1 MRERVPG
8 PGIWER
14 GLGGLAGVSVRYPRA
29 VVVLGALVTLLALGV
44 AAWRLELKTSNLDLV
59 DPRAK
64 EVADFRAL
72 AERFGTPNVLVIALE
87 GADAGA
93 LREAAERLDTSLRG
107 APGVRA
113 VQARLPYTPA
123 SLAPLGVDPY
133 FASRDGRMVFVFVQP
148 DDPSSSARTI
158 EPFVRGVRRAIDTAD
173 LGTLGVYAGL
183 TGLPQ
188 YALDDRDVIQKDI
201 SRLSTLSFVIVL
213 AICAAAFGS
222 FLRPVLV
229 MVVLTVVA
237 ILVIGVAAVW
247 PGHLT
252 LLSAFFFS
260 ALFGLGSDYGI
271 FLVDGVEERIADG
284 RRPREAVVGAVRFLA
299 PGLATEALTTAG
311 AFLTLCLS
319 GFRGFAELGAIG
331 AVGIALA
338 LLGMVTLLPAM
349 LVLMRER
356 PRREKPLHERRLG
369 RALFRVQGPGVA
381 AIAGAAAIACLVRGV
396 PSFDGNYLDLEPARS
411 EAVRLEREMTVR
423 SPLSPQF
430 AAFVADS
437 PGRARDIVEQLR
449 GEESVGAVRSLAD
462 LEMLDAVAMAD
473 PAARAVF
480 GRTFLSP
487 DGGRAVYAYP
497 SGDIWEPAFQDR
509 FLARMRAIDPSVTG
523 MPVLGR
529 YMIDLSRRAFWTTT
543 SWSAAAV
550 LLLVALEFGLSP
562 WTALALTPT
571 ILGVMMTVGLM
582 RLLEVPFNP
591 LNVMAFPV
599 IIGTAVDSGVHIT
612 HRFLAER
619 GDLFRTM
626 TGSGRAVLVSA
637 LTTIAGFGAL
647 AFTTHRGLASF
658 ALVLT
663 VGVTAALVLSLLVL
677 PPLLVLAW
685 RYQDTRRRA

>member
-1 MRERVPG
+1 MSSRERELGVWG
-8 PGIWER
+8 R
-14 GLGGLAGVSVRYPRA
+14 TLGGLATGSVHRPRT
-29 VVVLGALVTLLALGV
+29 VVLLWVLLMALAVGAAW
-44 AAWRLELKTSNLDLV
+44 WRLELKTSNLDLV
-59 DPRAK
+59 DPRARA
-64 EVADFRAL
+64 VADFRAF
-72 AERFGTPNVLVIALE
+72 AERFGTPNMLVIAIE
-87 GADAGA
+87 GADPGT
-93 LREAAERLDTSLRG
+93 LRAAADRLDARLRRV
-107 APGVRA
+107 PGVRV

-123 SLAPLGVDPY
+123 SLARFGLDPY

-148 DDPSSSARTI
+148 DDPSSSTRTI
-158 EPFVRGVRRAIDTAD
+158 EPFVQGVRRAIDGAG
-173 LGTLGVYAGL
+173 LAALGVRAGL

-229 MVVLTVVA
+229 MVVLAAVA
-237 ILVIGVAAVW
+237 ILVIGVAAVE

-271 FLVDGVEERIADG
+271 FVVDGVEERIADG
-284 RRPREAVVGAVRFLA
+284 RRPPEAVVGAVRFLA

-356 PRREKPLHERRLG
+356 PRREKLLHERRLG
-369 RALFRVQGPGVA
+369 RALFRVQGPWVA
-381 AIAGAAAIACLVRGV
+381 TIAGAAAITCLVRGV
-396 PSFDGNYLDLEPARS
+396 PSFDGNYLDLEPAHS
-411 EAVRLEREMTVR
+411 EAVRLEREMTAR

-449 GEESVGAVRSLAD
+449 REDSVAAVRSLAD

-497 SGDIWEPAFQDR
+497 SGDIWDPTFQDR

-571 ILGVMMTVGLM
+571 ILGVMMTVGVM

-599 IIGTAVDSGVHIT
+599 IVGTAVDSGVHIT

-677 PPLLVLAW
+677 PPLLALAW
-685 RYQDTRRRA
+685 RHQSAGSGG